1 MCATERLGKVLPK
14 ILEDEE
20 IKSSDDRLHSLQV
33 DDEKLLEVHKMLV
46 TNKFVPLSKVKYGRD
61 NFVDIYK
68 DLY

>member
-1 MCATERLGKVLPK
+1 LCATEWLGKVLPK